1 MAMSENKKD
10 WLVIVAMFGGAFI
23 STCFLVAW
31 YRYEK
36 STHMQAREMALQSAR
51 IDVQRAAIEEN
62 TKRMELESVADRGSA
77 KEFFDYLKKNQE
89 SDRKLMLEIFAS
101 RQTLTD
107 LHVRSL
113 ETQKILHA
121 NQLVMIRQLRDNEK
135 AMRELMANQ
144 IMQSDKQDEQ
154 TRVLTAILKQ
164 LKNMPTVSTRT
175 VYREGEDA
183 WVIEGGRWV
192 PVPVYSEKR

>member
-1 MAMSENKKD
+1 MPLERAKD
-10 WLVIVAMFGGAFI
+10 W
-23 STCFLVAW
+23 FLVGLTFFVALVSMAFFAAW
-31 YRYEK
+31 YHAEK
-36 STHMQAREMALQSAR
+36 TFRAQTESISLQSAR

-89 SDRKLMLEIFAS
+89 SDRKLMMEIFAS

-107 LHVRSL
+107 LHVRLL

-135 AMRELMANQ
+135 AVRELMANQ

-164 LKNMPTVSTRT
+164 LKNMPMVSTRT